1 MAEVMTNEKLG
12 DWLELEKDNWNGSP
26 PFKPDIPELVSV
38 HSYAMHE
45 AKEAIE
51 HQDYLEWKSGRG
63 DWKHAAEEKKKIL
76 AKATSGDDTQTGIY
90 CCWFDQQ
97 SGEPEYALY
106 MDDADSIKI
115 DMEQHGQPTDLQ
127 RTTLHMRLALNCKEY
142 NRIYEDQG
150 KSSMTADTKFEFVV
164 GFSIVGGVL
173 RRNSC
178 ANAVNKNLGDGKT
191 LKPHIYHE
199 LAKILK
205 ANDFAFQLLD

>member
-1 MAEVMTNEKLG
+1 MAEVMTDEKLG
-12 DWLELEKDNWNGSP
+12 DWLDLEKDNWNGSP
-26 PFKPDIPELVSV
+26 PFTPDIPELV
-38 HSYAMHE
+38 HIRGGLMRMAQRQ
-45 AKEAIE
+45 IE
-51 HQDYLEWKSGRG
+51 HNDYSE
-63 DWKHAAEEKKKIL
+63 EEKKELL
-76 AKATSGDDTQTGIY
+76 ARVTSGDDTQTGVY

-97 SGEPEYALY
+97 TGEPEYAIY
-106 MDDADSIKI
+106 MYDAESIKI
-115 DMEQHGQPTDLQ
+115 FMEQHGQPTDLQ